1 MPEYRRNRVPGGTY
15 FFTVNLF
22 QRDSHLLVDKIDNL
36 RESIR
41 TVRNKKP
48 FHIDGWVVLPDH
60 MHLDLAD
67 GRFRLPLSLE
77 SDQNRI
83 RKIHP

>member
-22 QRDSHLLVDKIDNL
+22 QRDSRLLVDNIDNL

-48 FHIDGWVVLPDH
+48 FHIDG
-60 MHLDLAD
+60 
-67 GRFRLPLSLE
+67 
-77 SDQNRI
+77 
-83 RKIHP
+83 